1 MPLLQRRAHSNLPL
15 FASLFAAL
23 ALLLSACG
31 DAEPARSATDTSSPT
46 VETTADV
53 MAVDATPTGT
63 DPTANDAFPLTIDD
77 PSGVTLTFEAPPRR
91 IVSYSPGATEI
102 LFAIGAGGLVVAADE
117 FSDYPAETADL
128 PKVSY
133 SSPDPEAA
141 LSFEPDLVVM
151 ADRQADQVPQFRSAG
166 MTVFDSE
173 RPETLEE
180 VYEQIELL
188 GRITAREEAAT
199 SVVEDMRSRIA
210 DVEARIAE
218 VDAGPRVFFELTPEL
233 YTVAPESF
241 VGAVLIRL
249 KAQNIA
255 EGATSQFPQ
264 LSNEAVLAADPE
276 AIFLTDAEFGESV
289 ETLKARPGWDAITAV
304 AGDRV
309 YPIDGDLITRPG
321 PRLAEA
327 IEAMA
332 AALYPELFE

>member
-1 MPLLQRRAHSNLPL
+1 MLLFQHRGHSNLPL
-15 FASLFAAL
+15 LASLFAAL
-23 ALLLSACG
+23 ALALSACG
-31 DAEPARSATDTSSPT
+31 DEEPAPAATAASSPAT
-46 VETTADV
+46 EAAAVASVEAITTATEG
-53 MAVDATPTGT
+53 TPGV
-63 DPTANDAFPLTIDD
+63 AFPLTIAD
-77 PSGVTLTFEAPPRR
+77 PSGATLTFEAPPQR

-102 LFAIGAGGLVVAADE
+102 LFAIGAGDLVVAADE

-180 VYEQIELL
+180 VYEQVELL
-188 GRITAREEAAT
+188 GRITAREEAANA
-199 SVVEDMRSRIA
+199 VVQDVRSRIA
-210 DVEARIAE
+210 AVEARIAD
-218 VDAGPRVFFELTPEL
+218 VDAGPRVFFELTPDL

-304 AGDRV
+304 VEDRV